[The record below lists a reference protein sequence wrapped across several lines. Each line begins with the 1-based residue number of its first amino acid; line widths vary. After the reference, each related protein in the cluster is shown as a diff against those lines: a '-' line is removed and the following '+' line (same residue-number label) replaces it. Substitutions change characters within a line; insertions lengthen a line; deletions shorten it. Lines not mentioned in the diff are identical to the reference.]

1 VCPSRRLTAATT
13 LSTTQGHHLI
23 TVKMEKAQCKAFRL
37 QPVNIGENPLS
48 VAFGR
53 VAERESDGIG
63 NSIQRFPNPLP

>member
-1 VCPSRRLTAATT
+1 VITAKSLVRSPCSAE
-13 LSTTQGHHLI
+13 LI
-23 TVKMEKAQCKAFRL
+23 GVPQVLQLDQCKAFRL